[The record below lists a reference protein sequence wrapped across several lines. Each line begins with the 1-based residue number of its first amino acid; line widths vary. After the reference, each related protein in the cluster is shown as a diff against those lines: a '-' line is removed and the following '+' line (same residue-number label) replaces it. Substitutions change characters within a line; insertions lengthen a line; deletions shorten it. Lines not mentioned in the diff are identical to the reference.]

1 MKTLTLLFA
10 ALLLSA
16 CNPTFDR
23 PPLLHAEGTAAG
35 KAAKQGAETPREPAP
50 AARAV
55 G

>member
-23 PPLLHAEGTAAG
+23 PPLLHADGAVAG
-35 KAAKQGAETPREPAP
+35 KAKQGDATPPRAA

>member
-23 PPLLHAEGTAAG
+23 PPLLQADGAVTG
-35 KAAKQGAETPREPAP
+35 QAKQGIAAPRAP
-50 AARAV
+50 AQARAV

>member
-10 ALLLSA
+10 VLLLSA

-23 PPLLHAEGTAAG
+23 PPLLHADGAVAG
-35 KAAKQGAETPREPAP
+35 QAKQGAAAPRVPTQ
-50 AARAV
+50 ARAV